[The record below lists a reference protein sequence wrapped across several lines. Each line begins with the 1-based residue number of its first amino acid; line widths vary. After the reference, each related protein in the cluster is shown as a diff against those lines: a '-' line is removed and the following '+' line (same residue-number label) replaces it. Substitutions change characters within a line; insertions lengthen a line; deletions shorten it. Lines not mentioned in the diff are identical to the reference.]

1 MDSGVGQPR
10 LEFWIPIYWL
20 CDLVQICTF
29 VATPQQME
37 AIIITK
43 IFKNP
48 YRKIINISVIKI
60 QSLSIF

>member
-1 MDSGVGQPR
+1 MDGLESDRPR

-20 CDLVQICTF
+20 CDLMQICTF
-29 VATPQQME
+29 GAKPQQME

-48 YRKIINISVIKI
+48 YVKIINKTLV
-60 QSLSIF
+60 SLKFSH